1 MNPAR
6 TRLLVVL
13 IAVLTLL
20 VAAAAGGALSGVL
33 PGGSADAETNGSAAA
48 SDGPSTESTVGYVEG
63 YEPDDE
69 LSVDDREDAV
79 VSDDELEAVVYRSM
93 ARVEEIRGLPFKEDV
108 PVDVV
113 SREEFQA
120 DNDGLFADVDDAER
134 LQLNVNS
141 EALFAVDRDTDAAD
155 EQEALYDGSVA
166 GYYEPSTGQ
175 VVIVSDNP
183 ETPELDEVIL
193 GHELLHALQDQH
205 FDLSSYERTTVDQ
218 DNAKNGLIEGDA
230 VWVEDEYEVRCAE
243 EWACALPDGGETE
256 FPELNWV
263 LYTTIYHP
271 YSDGPVYV
279 DHLYESGGW
288 DAVDA
293 AYDEPPASSS
303 EVIRPG
309 EDREPAE
316 IEVEDRSSDG
326 WEQYALDG
334 EVASETYG
342 EAGMVAMFA
351 GDAHDRDEPS
361 VIDREAFF
369 ADDLSGYDYDQPYTD
384 GWAGD
389 ELVTYVSDDAE
400 TDDPA
405 AAAGDSAYVWQS
417 EWASEADGEEFVDG
431 YLGLLELH
439 GADPVDGVQDT
450 FVIDDDFD
458 GAYSVDLDGETV
470 TIVRAPSVDA
480 LSDVDPDAAPEG
492 EDTIDGVGGTD
503 AEPTE
508 ADDAATDDSS
518 DLADSIPGLGVSA
531 AIVAVAL
538 ALLAVRV
545 RNAGRN

>member
-1 MNPAR
+1 MNPSQ

-13 IAVLTLL
+13 VAISTLL
-20 VAAAAGGALSGVL
+20 VAAAAGGALPGALSGV
-33 PGGSADAETNGSAAA
+33 AANAETDGAAAA
-48 SDGPSTESTVGYVEG
+48 SDEPSTEHTVGYVEG

-69 LSVDDREDAV
+69 LPIDERDDAV
-79 VSDDELEAVVYRSM
+79 VEDDELEAVVYRSM
-93 ARVEEIRGLPFKEDV
+93 ARVEEIRGLAFEEEV
-108 PVDVV
+108 PVEVI

-120 DNDGLFADVDDAER
+120 DNDGLFTDVDDAER

-183 ETPELDEVIL
+183 GTPELDEVIL

-205 FDLSSYERTTVDQ
+205 FDLSSYERATVDQ

-230 VWVEDEYEVRCAE
+230 VRVEREYEARCDE
-243 EWACALPDGGETE
+243 EWVCALPEGGEAE
-256 FPELNWV
+256 FSDLNWV
-263 LYTTIYHP
+263 LYTAIYQP
-271 YSDGPVYV
+271 YSDGPDYV
-279 DHLYESGGW
+279 DHLRDDDGW

-293 AYDEPPASSS
+293 AYDDPPASSS

-309 EDREPAE
+309 EDREPAA
-316 IEVEDRSSDG
+316 IEVEDRSNDE
-326 WEQYALDG
+326 WAQYELDG
-334 EVASETYG
+334 ELASETYG

-351 GDAHDRDEPS
+351 GDAHDRDRQS

-369 ADDLSGYDYDQPYTD
+369 ADDLSGYEYDQPYTD

-389 ELVTYVSDDAE
+389 ELVTYVHDDVDP
-400 TDDPA
+400 DDPA

-417 EWASEADGEEFVDG
+417 EWTSETDGEEFVEG
-431 YLGLLELH
+431 YLQLLELH
-439 GADPVDGVQDT
+439 GADDVDGVQDT
-450 FVIDDDFD
+450 FVIDDVFD
-458 GAYSVDLDGETV
+458 GAYYVDLDDETV

-480 LSDVDPDAAPEG
+480 LSEVDSAAAPDG
-492 EDTIDGVGGTD
+492 EDMLDGVDGAG

-508 ADDAATDDSS
+508 TDDTADDAGGWTDSM
-518 DLADSIPGLGVSA
+518 PGFGAPVA
-531 AIVAVAL
+531 VVAVAL

-545 RNAGRN
+545 RTADRN